1 MSLKLHVFPLSPRSF
16 KVLSVANHLGIDYEL
31 KLVDLSKG
39 DQARPEYAAI
49 NINKKAP
56 ALEEDGYCL
65 WESNAIIQ
73 YLASKKPESGL
84 LPKDE
89 RARADVSRWQFWES
103 TTFDPACAILIFE
116 RVVKGLFGRGGPDPA
131 EVEKGLVRFN
141 QAAAVLNEHLKGKP
155 YLCGNHL
162 TIADFAVGADLI
174 MGVPAQLPLDA
185 YPEIRRWYAS
195 LDALPAWKKTL
206 AAQQSGGR

>member
-16 KVLSVANHLGIDYEL
+16 KVLCVANHLNLDYEL
-31 KLVDLSKG
+31 KVVDLSKG
-39 DQARPEYAAI
+39 EQTRPEFAAI

-65 WESNAIIQ
+65 WESNAIVQ

-103 TTFDPACAILIFE
+103 TSFDPACATLIFE
-116 RVVKGLFGRGGPDPA
+116 RVVKGMFGRGGPDPA
-131 EVEKGLVRFN
+131 EVEKGLARFN
-141 QAAAVLNEHLKGKP
+141 QAAAILNEHLKGKA
-155 YLCGNHL
+155 YLCGNQL
-162 TIADFAVGADLI
+162 TVADFAVGSALI
-174 MGVPAQLPLDA
+174 MTTPAQLPLESCA
-185 YPEIRRWYAS
+185 EVLRWYHTLAE
-195 LDALPAWKKTL
+195 LPAWKKTL
-206 AAQQSGGR
+206 AAQKASG